1 MPKTQILEF
10 SILFIILNYT
20 EIASKKIEELS
31 ELHFISEKNEI
42 LKSTIIKLIYEGN
55 DKIELEKK
63 VDNEYKNL
71 VKEINENSN
80 IQLII
85 KNKDEQAILALIDE
99 LITELKE
106 QNSLRKME
114 SLEKKLINSLDE
126 AAFSE
131 LIKLKSQ
138 LNRE

>member
-1 MPKTQILEF
+1 MSKTQILEF

-31 ELHFISEKNEI
+31 ELHFISEKNEL

-106 QNSLRKME
+106 QNSLRKMD

-131 LIKLKSQ
+131 LIKLKNQ